1 MIRYFHKYRIMKQE
15 DVILALGALAQ
26 ETRLQVFRALVRA
39 HSPDPAAGGLA
50 AGALAEALGVA
61 QPTLSFHLKELARA
75 GLIQA
80 RREGRSIIYRAE
92 LGAMQA
98 LTQYLLEDCC
108 GGACGSV
115 QTLSLE
121 KECV

>member
-61 QPTLSFHLKELARA
+61 QPTLSFHLKELARQDTVLFFEPFKFA
-75 GLIQA
+75 V
-80 RREGRSIIYRAE
+80 RAFKQE
-92 LGAMQA
+92 RAKP
-98 LTQYLLEDCC
+98 Y
-108 GGACGSV
+108 
-115 QTLSLE
+115 
-121 KECV
+121 